1 MESVDTSALKAA
13 GRKARASSS
22 LAAPMRFYPLNI
34 QKYGTFMKYRID
46 TRYVWYNKGTM
57 IVLMYFINQVPFTFD
72 ELPDEH
78 LFDLEL
84 IKLADNE
91 RRFEPEDLYKTSFY
105 LIDEECHPMLFEVE
119 LENPEMLP
127 AD

>member
-1 MESVDTSALKAA
+1 
-13 GRKARASSS
+13 
-22 LAAPMRFYPLNI
+22 
-34 QKYGTFMKYRID
+34 MKYRID
-46 TRYVWYNKGTM
+46 ARHVWYNRGTQ

-72 ELPDEH
+72 DLPDES

-91 RRFEPEDLYKTSFY
+91 RQFEPEDLYQASYY
-105 LIDEECHPMLFEVE
+105 LMLEECHPFVYELE